1 MRSTGFRL
9 NQYKNKLDG
18 KVTTMADHRQV
29 QIDLFRPLLDDPR
42 LTGSARNQ
50 IRIFLDILNSQSNVG
65 FDTTSA
71 LFYGF
76 LNNND
81 FTHSSVC
88 PLSQR
93 EVENARKL
101 FGQRATISRAH
112 ESSLLRK
119 ALKLPVF
126 SAVTTRIDLC
136 DLAVS
141 LLTYATT
148 ERHFTYD
155 AVLVAPLYKY
165 LNIPTHLHLNVYDLY
180 HDLREL
186 NIEYHDLIVNLSRLR
201 FQLIPPTVKA
211 ISVVYR
217 RLFDKVYPTLPSS
230 LNHLSGDELEDFIM
244 ECYDKAGF
252 TVVRVGRYTTQPDGG
267 VDIIAYTN
275 DLPLVGNLRLAIQC
289 KATAGRIESS
299 VIRGFNGSLDVF
311 HANKGVFVAKSG
323 FTENAISEV
332 TEHRYP
338 IELMDYVKL
347 SNALRELVT
356 KS

>member
-1 MRSTGFRL
+1 
-9 NQYKNKLDG
+9 
-18 KVTTMADHRQV
+18 MANHRQV
-29 QIDLFRPLLDDPR
+29 QIDLLQPLLDDPR
-42 LTGSARNQ
+42 LTGGAKNQ
-50 IRIFLDILNSQSNVG
+50 IRIFIDILNSQSNVG

-76 LNNND
+76 LNNDD
-81 FTHSSVC
+81 FTHPSKC

-93 EVENARKL
+93 EVAKAREL
-101 FGQRATISRAH
+101 FGQRATIPRAH

-119 ALKLPVF
+119 ALKLPIF
-126 SAVTTRIDLC
+126 SSVSTRIDLQ

-186 NIEYHDLIVNLSRLR
+186 DIEYHDLIVNLSRLR

-217 RLFDKVYPTLPSS
+217 RLFDKVYPTLPNS

-252 TVVRVGRYTTQPDGG
+252 TVVRVGRRTTQPDGG
-267 VDIIAYTN
+267 VDVIAYTN
-275 DLPLVGNLRLAIQC
+275 DLPLVGNLRVAIQC

-332 TEHRYP
+332 TEHCYP